1 MKRGILVYNPTAGQ
15 RDRRA
20 EMSALIDRQ
29 RQKGL
34 ELVNAPTSGPGDA
47 TAIVKS
53 FLTRGVDVV
62 AVCGG
67 DGTMSEAACGLEGSS
82 VPLAVL
88 PGGTSNVLAIELGIS
103 TNLA

>member
-20 EMSALIDRQ
+20 AMSALIDRQ
-29 RQKGL
+29 RARGL

-53 FLTRGVDVV
+53 STVGWSRISMKNGIWPD
-62 AVCGG
+62 C
-67 DGTMSEAACGLEGSS
+67 AATARL
-82 VPLAVL
+82 
-88 PGGTSNVLAIELGIS
+88 NVS
-103 TNLA
+103 MP